1 MGMPANSSLEKQ
13 PPQSGRDPGTPEPKP
28 GPYAPPRGKLFQLLW
43 PITSYVVTN
52 VTVTLL
58 WVVLFVLNRTRVIGR
73 RNVGAERNTL
83 LLSNHQSMLD
93 SFLVGLAAF
102 YPQSCLKPHLI
113 PWNPGA
119 NESRWVLRGVASY
132 ERYVTR
138 LEREALVARQEEL
151 GRPQATRAALI
162 PIRKSAA
169 WWDLTQDERRAIF
182 EERSGHIRTGLR
194 YLPAVARRLYHCRD
208 LGEPFDFLTWFE
220 YAPHDQGGF
229 DELVGTLRTSEEW
242 TFVER
247 EVDIRLVRTGL

>member
-1 MGMPANSSLEKQ
+1 MPGHETRFVGGSL
-13 PPQSGRDPGTPEPKP
+13 
-28 GPYAPPRGKLFQLLW
+28 GPWQV
-43 PITSYVVTN
+43 ISMDVVAGAG
-52 VTVTLL
+52 LK
-58 WVVLFVLNRTRVIGR
+58 WADRVAILGDSALEGP
-73 RNVGAERNTL
+73 NER
-83 LLSNHQSMLD
+83 
-93 SFLVGLAAF
+93 
-102 YPQSCLKPHLI
+102 
-113 PWNPGA
+113 
-119 NESRWVLRGVASY
+119 RWVLRGVASY

-138 LEREALVARQEEL
+138 PEREALVARQEEL

-169 WWDLTQDERRAIF
+169 WWDLTQDERRAIL

-229 DELVGTLRTSEEW
+229 DELVGKLRTSEEW